1 MPHFDKSLT
10 VEQAFKTHAGAR
22 RVFARFHLGGCSN
35 CAISET
41 ETIEQVSE
49 GYGIPLNVL
58 MDDLEKLFDQP
69 ALEVGDAV
77 RLPDE
82 IRSKIPQL
90 AGVPELGKVT
100 DFAAGAYTVEF
111 GDVRLQG
118 LAEDFIKAE
127 TALGLDPDLV
137 RELTSGSPVRGLPV
151 HERLVGAVPVRELG
165 FTRFPA
171 QIDRAAFPDRREV
184 EQPEIDVLDDAAVG
198 FDPVDEVH
206 DLGLEVGE
214 TASRPA
220 RRNAPRG
227 TQCRIALE
235 QPNGK
240 LAALLPQLFDQRR
253 EDRDEGVGSFGR
265 KDMHMRRLV
274 IVTGLSGAGKSQ
286 AMKSFEDFGFA
297 CLDNVPPGA
306 RSGVRRPGS
315 RQRARHRG
323 AGL

>member
-1 MPHFDKSLT
+1 MAHFDKNLT

-82 IRSKIPQL
+82 IRAKIPQL
-90 AGVPELGKVT
+90 ASVPEVGKVT

-127 TALGLDPDLV
+127 AATA
-137 RELTSGSPVRGLPV
+137 
-151 HERLVGAVPVRELG
+151 
-165 FTRFPA
+165 
-171 QIDRAAFPDRREV
+171 
-184 EQPEIDVLDDAAVG
+184 
-198 FDPVDEVH
+198 
-206 DLGLEVGE
+206 
-214 TASRPA
+214 
-220 RRNAPRG
+220 
-227 TQCRIALE
+227 
-235 QPNGK
+235 
-240 LAALLPQLFDQRR
+240 
-253 EDRDEGVGSFGR
+253 
-265 KDMHMRRLV
+265 
-274 IVTGLSGAGKSQ
+274 
-286 AMKSFEDFGFA
+286 
-297 CLDNVPPGA
+297 
-306 RSGVRRPGS
+306 
-315 RQRARHRG
+315 
-323 AGL
+323 